1 VFPYCAIQFLET
13 YTDPHLIKDTPMCE
27 SGPKTCV
34 LSISRVHER
43 KEHVVKL
50 HALILMACK
59 HHVQLFVANLVNM
72 DNT

>member
-1 VFPYCAIQFLET
+1 
-13 YTDPHLIKDTPMCE
+13 MCE